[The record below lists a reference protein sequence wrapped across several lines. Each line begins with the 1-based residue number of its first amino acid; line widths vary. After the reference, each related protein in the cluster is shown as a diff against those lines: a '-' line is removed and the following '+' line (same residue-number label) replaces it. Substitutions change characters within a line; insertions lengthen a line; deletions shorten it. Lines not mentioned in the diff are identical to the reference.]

1 MTDIFFLPGA
11 GASASFWRPVAD
23 RLPGEPASYFFSWPG
38 LGNEPAS
45 DQVNGF
51 DDLVAMVLETIRE
64 PSDVVAQS
72 MGGLVAVRVALA
84 APEKIRRIVLTAT
97 SAGAPV
103 ASLGGVDWR
112 PDYRDSFP
120 NAAEWITE
128 VQEDLSSRL
137 KEISAPTLLL
147 WGDKD
152 PISPVAVGEHLLGLL
167 PKARLHVIKGGDH
180 DLAQT
185 HAEEVAAVIS
195 EHLG

>member
-23 RLPGEPASYFFSWPG
+23 RLAGERLKHFLSWPG

-45 DQVNGF
+45 DQVKGF
-51 DDLVAMVLETIRE
+51 DDLVAMVSEAISE
-64 PSDVVAQS
+64 PSDLVAQS
-72 MGGLVAVRVALA
+72 MGGLVAVRAALA
-84 APEKIRRIVLTAT
+84 APEKVRRIVLTAT

-103 ASLGGVDWR
+103 ASLGGIDWR
-112 PDYRDSFP
+112 PDYRKTFP
-120 NAAEWITE
+120 SAAEWITE
-128 VQEDLSSRL
+128 IQEDLSSRL

-167 PKARLHVIKGGDH
+167 PNARLHVVRGGDH

-185 HAEEVAAVIS
+185 HAGEVAAAIS
-195 EHLG
+195 AHLG